1 MGWVR
6 AIVSDELEQK
16 FRKLAMEK
24 FGYKKGSITK
34 ALEDAIEDYIK
45 KNEKK

>member
-6 AIVSDELEQK
+6 AIVSDELELK
-16 FRKLAMEK
+16 FRKIAMEK

-34 ALEDAIEDYIK
+34 ALEEAIQEYIK
-45 KNEKK
+45 KNKNE